1 MEKIKHVLYWFKV
14 NSLTYCLGYIF
25 RTLFINRI
33 ERSKLKNR
41 NFSVLSQNC
50 VGCVMLHDLGQP
62 FNSPTVNLYMSS
74 PDYIIFLERLT
85 EFIGQK
91 LTFVESDKRYPKGI
105 LFYDADGEK
114 KSISLYFPHDN
125 DTGKIQNDWLRR
137 SERVHYDNL
146 YVIATDRDG
155 LTMDILER
163 FSMLP
168 YKHKVLLSSKPYPEF
183 SFVQYFKQYKNL
195 DQLTSMVDIVSIFG
209 KREYGQGWDYVSWL
223 NS

>member
-25 RTLFINRI
+25 RSLFTNRI
-33 ERSKLKNR
+33 ERSRLKNR

-74 PDYIIFLERLT
+74 PDYIVFLEKPT
-85 EFIGQK
+85 DFIGQK
-91 LTFVESDKRYPKGI
+91 LTFVESDKRYPKGL
-105 LFYDADGEK
+105 LFYEDGGEK

-125 DTGKIQNDWLRR
+125 DTEKIQNDWLRR
-137 SERVHYDNL
+137 SKRVNYDNL
-146 YVIATDRDG
+146 YIIATDRDG
-155 LTMDILER
+155 LTKEIMER
-163 FSMLP
+163 FSKLP
-168 YKHKVLLSSKPYPEF
+168 YKHKILLSSKPYSEF
-183 SFVQYFKQYKNL
+183 SFVQYFKQYKDL
-195 DQLTSMVDIVSIFG
+195 DQLTSMVDIVNIFG
-209 KREYGQGWDYVSWL
+209 KREYGQGWDYVKWL